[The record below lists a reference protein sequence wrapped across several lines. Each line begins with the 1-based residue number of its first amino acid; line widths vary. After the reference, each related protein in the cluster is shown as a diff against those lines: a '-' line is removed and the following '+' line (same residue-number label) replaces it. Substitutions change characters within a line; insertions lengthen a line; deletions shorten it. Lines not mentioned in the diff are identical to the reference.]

1 MWNEKLKPVLLS
13 LHRII
18 KLTCLAEYL
27 FHISNLWTD
36 NYLNYLYESNF
47 YALTVL
53 HRTSCGR
60 MGYWKYVCVK
70 WENKGRGFLRVSFL
84 CIQKPL
90 LKVCLCAFNIPWVA
104 NFLPFFFFPYQNHWA
119 LLIFKAK
126 AAKLRSRDTEI
137 GRWKNIKWLKN
148 IVLTRVVQIKKKLKN
163 PIRNKSHRKC
173 EHIVFL
179 K

>member
-1 MWNEKLKPVLLS
+1 MLLS
-13 LHRII
+13 LHRVI

-47 YALTVL
+47 YALKVL
-53 HRTSCGR
+53 LNIKVEILMEEWAIKSMYMWNEKTR
-60 MGYWKYVCVK
+60 
-70 WENKGRGFLRVSFL
+70 EGFFVY
-84 CIQKPL
+84 IQKHL
-90 LKVCLCAFNIPWVA
+90 LKVCLCVFNIPRVA
-104 NFLPFFFFPYQNHWA
+104 NFLHFFPYQNHRA

-126 AAKLRSRDTEI
+126 AAKLRSRDMEI
-137 GRWKNIKWLKN
+137 GQWKNIKWLKN